1 MAQLYL
7 CDEYSSVAIPRKLLK
22 GFQRVS
28 LKAGETCELSFKLG
42 MEEMSIYNAD
52 RRKVVEPGTFRVF
65 VKGSSATDK
74 DTPTCEFEIK

>member
-1 MAQLYL
+1 
-7 CDEYSSVAIPRKLLK
+7 
-22 GFQRVS
+22 
-28 LKAGETCELSFKLG
+28 